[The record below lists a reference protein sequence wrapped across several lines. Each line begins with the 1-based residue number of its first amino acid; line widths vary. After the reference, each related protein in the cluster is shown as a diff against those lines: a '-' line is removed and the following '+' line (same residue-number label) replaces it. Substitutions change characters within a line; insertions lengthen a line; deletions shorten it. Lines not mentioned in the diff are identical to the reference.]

1 MDFTHDTEAM
11 LQATAGLVNT
21 APEAR
26 GPGSDSMSTLADL
39 DDFLTRW
46 PMSGTRAHS
55 ADEVQQVRAMRAV
68 VAEAWTVTD
77 RDELVELVNAL
88 FERTDARPYLAR
100 HDEWDWHLHV
110 ARSRQS
116 VAERLGAEAAMG
128 LADLIRADSVD
139 RLRHCQADQC
149 EGVLVDLSKN
159 RSRRFCS
166 ITCANRTHAAASRAR
181 RSAAAR

>member
-1 MDFTHDTEAM
+1 MDFTHDTETM

-21 APEAR
+21 GLGTHPLGR
-26 GPGSDSMSTLADL
+26 DSMTTMADL
-39 DDFLTRW
+39 DEFLSEW
-46 PMSGTRAHS
+46 PMSGSRARS
-55 ADEVQQVRAMRAV
+55 ADEVRQVRVMRAV
-68 VAEAWTVTD
+68 VAAAWEVAD
-77 RDELVELVNAL
+77 RDELVGLVNDL
-88 FERTDARPYLAR
+88 FERTDARPYLSR

-139 RLRHCQADQC
+139 RLRHCQANQC
-149 EGVLVDLSKN
+149 AGVLVDLSKN

-181 RSAAAR
+181 RSAESR